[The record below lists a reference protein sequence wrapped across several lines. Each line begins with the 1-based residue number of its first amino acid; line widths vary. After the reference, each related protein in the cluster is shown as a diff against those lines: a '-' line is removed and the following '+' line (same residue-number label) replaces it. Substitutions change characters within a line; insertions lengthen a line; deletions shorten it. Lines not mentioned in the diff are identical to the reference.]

1 MRGKYALKYL
11 TNNMF
16 CVEPKYLEMMINIAQ
31 DGGEIDIQEDNV
43 NTLEI
48 INNVAVISVDGAMV
62 KRGDFFSN
70 ICGMTSYAKIEKQ
83 IKTAEKTDGVDT
95 IFFIVDTPGGDV
107 AGVDNVGDKIFKS
120 KLNTVTLYENLGASG
135 GIWAFSA
142 SDKVYA
148 TQTTQLGSIGVIT
161 AINIE
166 SENGNSIK
174 LVSSNAPNK
183 LCDVK
188 DKKCLQKIQNDLNQY
203 ESIFFQ
209 RIERNR
215 GLSKEQIINGFESGG
230 VVMAE
235 KALEIGFLD
244 GITTKDELLQKLV
257 KGDSMDKT
265 QTQLFGLLSKHESKE
280 DKDKLTALLATYGV
294 NAVWDEENP
303 TVQKVEEKAKEIV
316 NNSSKISALLSS
328 TTVLS
333 EEEKISCIEKGLSF
347 DEVKDQILTKE
358 KANREPLDVLA
369 GEVLQQQS
377 EAEALI
383 QYAKNHKIRG

>member
-31 DGGEIDIQEDNV
+31 DGGEIDVQEDNT

-83 IKTAEKTDGVDT
+83 IRTAEKSEGVDT
-95 IFFIVDTPGGDV
+95 ILFIVDTPGGDV
-107 AGVDNVGDKIFKS
+107 AGVDNVGDKIFNS

-161 AINIE
+161 AIKVKNE
-166 SENGNSIK
+166 DGDSIK

-183 LCDVK
+183 VCDIG
-188 DKKCLQKIQNDLNQY
+188 DKKCLQRIQNDLNQY

-244 GITTKDELLQKLV
+244 GIMTKDELLQKLV
-257 KGDSMDKT
+257 KGDNMDET
-265 QTQLFGLLSKHESKE
+265 QRELFGLLSKHESKE
-280 DKDKLTALLATYGV
+280 EKEKLTALLATYGV
-294 NAVWDEENP
+294 NAVWNEENP
-303 TVQKVEEKAKEIV
+303 TVKEVEKQAKETMD
-316 NNSSKISALLSS
+316 NSSKISALLDS

-347 DEVKDQILTKE
+347 DEVKNQILQKE
-358 KANREPLDVLA
+358 TQNREPLDVLTDETLKKQA
-369 GEVLQQQS
+369 

-383 QYAKNHKIRG
+383 EYAKNHKIRG